1 MSGTNR
7 VLWSEGLY
15 LRTQHFQQQDRHA
28 ESLMR
33 AGLQVAPWQA
43 QGFVRLELDRAALDA
58 GQVAIRTAEGLF
70 PDGTPFHIPDTAAPP
85 PPVPISASM
94 AGAAHLA
101 LPVEQAGAAT
111 MDPAHAEASGTRYRG
126 EILQVRDTVR
136 NGADPAEVEVARLNL
151 RILGPGE
158 AVAGFVTLPLAHVEG
173 LRADGSV
180 AIPDGDLPPAL
191 SIAALPWYAGLL
203 QEVVTGL
210 DRIAEAHGA
219 LVLGGAGRSIENLLI
234 LELANSARPRFAHHL
249 AQNIIHPCALYEDLV
264 ALAGR
269 MATYGSS
276 SRRLSDLPV
285 YDHREPAA
293 SYGPLADSLRSL
305 MLSLRHVEPKSR
317 ALPVAKH
324 SQNIWKVR
332 IDNPEILKTSRI
344 VLRVGSNLSEDT
356 LRKLFVDQATVGAAD
371 AFESLWKSRLPGIA
385 LKPLHSQPREI
396 PYDGERLCLEL
407 NQKSEHFAQLA
418 NAPGFVIGI
427 SGQLKA
433 SRRSTATRSAGN
445 GPRGTKRRRMSEM
458 GETR

>member
-1 MSGTNR
+1 M
-7 VLWSEGLY
+7 WSEGLY

-28 ESLMR
+28 DALMR
-33 AGLQVAPWQA
+33 AGLQTAAHQPY
-43 QGFVRLELDRAALDA
+43 GFSRLELDRAGLDA
-58 GQVAIRTAEGLF
+58 GQVAIRAAEGLF
-70 PDGTPFHIPDTAAPP
+70 PDGTPFSIPETAAPP
-85 PPVPISASM
+85 PPVPVT
-94 AGAAHLA
+94 AGASGLAHLA
-101 LPVEQAGAAT
+101 LAVEQPGVAT
-111 MDPAHAEASGTRYRG
+111 MDPSHADPSGARYRG
-126 EILQVRDTVR
+126 EIVQVRDTLR
-136 NGADPAEVEVARLNL
+136 NGADPADVEVARLAL
-151 RILGPGE
+151 RLLAPGE
-158 AVAGFVTLPLAHVEG
+158 ATAGFVTLPVAQIEG

-191 SIAALPWYAGLL
+191 TIAALPWYAGFL

-234 LELANSARPRFAHHL
+234 LELANTARPRFAHLL
-249 AQNIIHPCALYEDLV
+249 AQNLIHPCALYEDLV

-285 YDHREPAA
+285 YDHRAA
-293 SYGPLADSLRSL
+293 SAAFGPLADTLRSL

-324 SQNIWKVR
+324 SQNVWKVR

-344 VLRVGSNLSEDT
+344 VLRVGSNLSEES

-407 NQKSEHFAQLA
+407 NQKSEHWAQLL

-427 SGQLKA
+427 SGQLESEPEIDCYA
-433 SRRSTATRSAGN
+433 VSR
-445 GPRGTKRRRMSEM
+445 
-458 GETR
+458 

>member
-1 MSGTNR
+1 MTGSNR
-7 VLWSEGLY
+7 VVWSEGLY

-28 ESLMR
+28 DALMR
-33 AGLQVAPWQA
+33 AGLQAAAHQPY
-43 QGFVRLELDRAALDA
+43 GFSRLELDRAALDA
-58 GQVAIRTAEGLF
+58 GQVAIRSAEGLF
-70 PDGTPFHIPDTAAPP
+70 PDGTPFAIPDTAAPP
-85 PPVPISASM
+85 PPVPIT
-94 AGAAHLA
+94 AGASGLAHLA
-101 LPVEQAGAAT
+101 VAVEQQGVAT
-111 MDPAHAEASGTRYRG
+111 MDPSHAEPSGARYRG
-126 EILQVRDTVR
+126 EIVPVRDTVR
-136 NGADPAEVEVARLNL
+136 NGADPADVEVARLAL
-151 RILGPGE
+151 RLLAPGE
-158 AVAGFVTLPLAHVEG
+158 ATAGFVTLPVAQVEG

-191 SIAALPWYAGLL
+191 TIAALPWYAGFLK
-203 QEVVTGL
+203 EVVTGL

-234 LELANSARPRFAHHL
+234 LELANTARPRFAHLL
-249 AQNIIHPCALYEDLV
+249 AQNLIHPCALYEDLV

-285 YDHREPAA
+285 YDHRAA
-293 SYGPLADSLRSL
+293 SAAFGPLADTLRSL

-317 ALPVAKH
+317 ALPVARH
-324 SQNIWKVR
+324 SQNVWKVR

-344 VLRVGSNLSEDT
+344 VLRVGSPMSEES

-407 NQKSEHFAQLA
+407 NQKSEHWAQLL

-427 SGQLKA
+427 SGQLESEPQIDCYA
-433 SRRSTATRSAGN
+433 VSR
-445 GPRGTKRRRMSEM
+445 
-458 GETR
+458 

>member
-7 VLWSEGLY
+7 VVWSEGLY

-28 ESLMR
+28 EALMR
-33 AGLQVAPWQA
+33 AGLQAAAWQP
-43 QGFVRLELDRAALDA
+43 QGFSRLELDRA
-58 GQVAIRTAEGLF
+58 
-70 PDGTPFHIPDTAAPP
+70 TPFSIPQTAAPP
-85 PPVPISASM
+85 PPVAIA
-94 AGAAHLA
+94 AGAAGVAHLA
-101 LPVEQAGAAT
+101 LAVEQTGVAT
-111 MDPAHAEASGTRYRG
+111 MDPAHAEPSGARYRG
-126 EILQVRDTVR
+126 EVVQVRDTVR
-136 NGADPAEVEVARLNL
+136 NGADPSEVEVARLAL
-151 RILGPGE
+151 RLLGPAE
-158 AVAGFVTLPLAHVEG
+158 ATAGFVTLPVAHVEG

-191 SIAALPWYAGLL
+191 SIAALPWYSGFL

-234 LELANSARPRFAHHL
+234 LELANSARPRFAHLL
-249 AQNIIHPCALYEDLV
+249 AQNLSHPCALYEDLV

-285 YDHREPAA
+285 YDHRDAGAA
-293 SYGPLADSLRSL
+293 YGPLADTLRSL

-324 SQNIWKVR
+324 SQNVWKVR

-344 VLRVGSNLSEDT
+344 VLRVGSTLSEES

-396 PYDGERLCLEL
+396 PVVSGAEPESRTLGAVVERAGVRDRHFRAIGKRAADRLLC
-407 NQKSEHFAQLA
+407 
-418 NAPGFVIGI
+418 
-427 SGQLKA
+427 GQPVK
-433 SRRSTATRSAGN
+433 G
-445 GPRGTKRRRMSEM
+445 
-458 GETR
+458 

>member
-1 MSGTNR
+1 MTDSNR
-7 VLWSEGLY
+7 VVWSEGLY
-15 LRTQHFQQQDRHA
+15 LRTQHFQQQDRHTGA
-28 ESLMR
+28 LMR
-33 AGLQVAPWQA
+33 AGLQAAAHQPY
-43 QGFVRLELDRAALDA
+43 GFSRLELDRAGLDA
-58 GQVAIRTAEGLF
+58 GQVAIRAAEGLF
-70 PDGTPFHIPDTAAPP
+70 PDGTPFSIPETAAPP
-85 PPVPISASM
+85 PPVPVV
-94 AGAAHLA
+94 AGASGLAHLA
-101 LPVEQAGAAT
+101 LAVEQAGVAT
-111 MDPAHAEASGTRYRG
+111 MDPSHADPSGARYRG
-126 EILQVRDTVR
+126 EIVQVRDTVR
-136 NGADPAEVEVARLNL
+136 NGADPADVEVARLAL
-151 RILGPGE
+151 RLLAPGE
-158 AVAGFVTLPLAHVEG
+158 ATAGFVTLPVAQVEG

-191 SIAALPWYAGLL
+191 TVAALPWYAGFL

-234 LELANSARPRFAHHL
+234 LELANTARPRFAHLL
-249 AQNIIHPCALYEDLV
+249 AQNLIHPCALYEDLV

-285 YDHREPAA
+285 YDHRVASAA
-293 SYGPLADSLRSL
+293 FGPLADTLRSL

-324 SQNIWKVR
+324 SQNVWKVR

-344 VLRVGSNLSEDT
+344 VLRVGSTLSEES
-356 LRKLFVDQATVGAAD
+356 LRNLFVNQATVGAAD

-407 NQKSEHFAQLA
+407 NQKSEHWAQLLT
-418 NAPGFVIGI
+418 APGFVIGI
-427 SGQLKA
+427 SGQLESEPQIDCYA
-433 SRRSTATRSAGN
+433 VSR
-445 GPRGTKRRRMSEM
+445 
-458 GETR
+458 